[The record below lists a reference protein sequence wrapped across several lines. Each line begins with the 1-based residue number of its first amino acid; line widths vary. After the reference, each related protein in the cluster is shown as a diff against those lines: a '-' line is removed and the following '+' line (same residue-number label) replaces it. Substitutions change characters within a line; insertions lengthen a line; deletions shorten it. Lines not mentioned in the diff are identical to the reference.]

1 MAADWKEDI
10 ASDARF
16 PVPVELEVTDERSA
30 LAGVAAELAK
40 AGSAIVGVNMNDNGK
55 TDNKLRLMIQVKDR
69 VHLLHVLRMVR
80 QLPTVTSAA
89 RCLDGDKVIRI

>member
-1 MAADWKEDI
+1 
-10 ASDARF
+10 
-16 PVPVELEVTDERSA
+16 
-30 LAGVAAELAK
+30 
-40 AGSAIVGVNMNDNGK
+40 MNDNGK